1 VSPPCIQRL
10 KGTYIPPKVAVV
22 STNDAI
28 DKRTSSSSFFGF
40 GKNKKQDPTLPSSSS
55 SAAAATTTTTTTTT
69 TTVATPSLPIPPH
82 SSQAEYPSLSI
93 PISASSSSPPTTAT
107 FTAPQSLQIDDN
119 FVYDDDDDEEGREI
133 QVGAYL
139 SVVIM
144 AGPLLAK
151 KTNDKHSAMTHPSYE
166 VVILVRY

>member
-1 VSPPCIQRL
+1 L

-55 SAAAATTTTTTTTT
+55 SSAAATTTTTTTR

-93 PISASSSSPPTTAT
+93 PISTPSSSPPPTAT

-133 QVGAYL
+133 QVGAFL